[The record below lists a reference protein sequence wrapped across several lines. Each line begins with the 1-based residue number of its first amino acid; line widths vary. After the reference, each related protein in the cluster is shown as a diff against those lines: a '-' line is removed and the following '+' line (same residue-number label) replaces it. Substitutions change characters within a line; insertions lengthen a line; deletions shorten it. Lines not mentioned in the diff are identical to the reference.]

1 VSEYSVEVRV
11 TPRAGLLDPQGK
23 AVHSALHSL
32 EFAEVGDVRV
42 GRLLRLKI
50 SAADEA
56 EARSRIDAMC
66 RQLLANPVTED
77 YAISLEA
84 SA

>member
-1 VSEYSVEVRV
+1 MSEYSVEVRV

-50 SAADEA
+50 SAPNEA